1 MTQAR
6 QEETPANWEKTPV
19 SSEHSLASQEKLLD
33 SQEQH
38 PGSLLP
44 WLQEAVLV
52 TKKQVGSVDLI
63 GCFVFRLL
71 VIIYRTLFF
80 SLPIRRS

>member
-6 QEETPANWEKTPV
+6 QEETPASWEKTPV

-38 PGSLLP
+38 PDSLLP
-44 WLQEAVLV
+44 WLHEAVLV
-52 TKKQVGSVDLI
+52 TKKQVGSVVLM
-63 GCFVFRLL
+63 GCFVLRL
-71 VIIYRTLFF
+71 
-80 SLPIRRS
+80 